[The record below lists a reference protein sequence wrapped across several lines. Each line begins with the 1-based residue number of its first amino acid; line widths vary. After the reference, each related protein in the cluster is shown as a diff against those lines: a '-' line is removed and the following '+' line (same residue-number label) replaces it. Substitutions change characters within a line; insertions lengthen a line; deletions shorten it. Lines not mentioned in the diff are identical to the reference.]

1 MDIEKFQ
8 LAFEQYWSNRPRDG
22 WHSQFEDKYDA
33 AFAAWID
40 GWQKGFQQ
48 AKAQYATN
56 DSARGDK
63 RT

>member
-22 WHSQFEDKYDA
+22 FEDKYDA